1 MKGGIAGIVILQ
13 SIVYLVS
20 VASMMSIAAQV
31 IKNRKI
37 QYAVMLLYIIC
48 VAPGW
53 CNETLT
59 ESLSISGCVIITNLI
74 IRYVK
79 NPTYSISLAIALTT
93 ILLVFLRP
101 SFIFLFVVSPFV
113 WIVLWTR
120 KKQRL
125 LQTVSLAL
133 TLLCGLSFFAY
144 CKAYEKQYGVF
155 TSSISFVCNDIY
167 NIKRSGV
174 WNMDKV
180 SNPQTK
186 QLIGKIEE
194 SVNYEPIYQA
204 VQDDHRSLSAIVE
217 GCNEMEAGCE
227 RQLLENQIKITAVS
241 FDKRFNAS
249 VDTRTPISSMLFAG
263 SLFLA
268 LPLSLFY
275 SVVCISSLALLLYII
290 RKRSIPLIATVII
303 LSTAA
308 QCIGIVLYASE
319 AHERLL
325 LPVYPLFLALCG
337 MAFEKFNEFAKQ

>member
-1 MKGGIAGIVILQ
+1 M
-13 SIVYLVS
+13 
-20 VASMMSIAAQV
+20 
-31 IKNRKI
+31 
-37 QYAVMLLYIIC
+37 
-48 VAPGW
+48 
-53 CNETLT
+53 
-59 ESLSISGCVIITNLI
+59 
-74 IRYVK
+74 
-79 NPTYSISLAIALTT
+79 
-93 ILLVFLRP
+93 
-101 SFIFLFVVSPFV
+101 
-113 WIVLWTR
+113 LWTK

-133 TLLCGLSFFAY
+133 TLLCGLYFFAY

-174 WNMDKV
+174 WNIDKV

-217 GCNEMEAGCE
+217 GCNEIKAGCE
-227 RQLLENQIKITAVS
+227 RQLLEHQIRITAAS

-249 VDTRTPISSMLFAG
+249 VDTSTPISSMLFAG

-275 SVVCISSLALLLYII
+275 SIVCISSLALLLYIV
-290 RKRSIPLIATVII
+290 RKRSIPVIATAII

-325 LPVYPLFLALCG
+325 LPVYPLFLVLSG